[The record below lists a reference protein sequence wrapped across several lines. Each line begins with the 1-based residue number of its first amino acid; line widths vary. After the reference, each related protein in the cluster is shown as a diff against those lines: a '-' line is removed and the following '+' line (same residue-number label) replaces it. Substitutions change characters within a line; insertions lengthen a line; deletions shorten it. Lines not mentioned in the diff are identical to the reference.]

1 MERQRSDYCKD
12 QGAGCAV
19 PYLATGSRRSEK
31 PFCPAFHAGVAKPKL
46 SAHRCESRAQQH

>member
-31 PFCPAFHAGVAKPKL
+31 PFCPAFHAGVAGQL
-46 SAHRCESRAQQH
+46 HDGRHIALCDD